1 LRPLVYLLVED
12 NDDHAQ
18 IVLRAVKRARTIKA
32 IHRVADG
39 QEALAFLRR
48 EGAYAAQPR
57 PDVILLD
64 LKLPKLGGHEV
75 LKIIKEDEDLRSIP
89 VVVLTTSSAEP
100 ERLRAYS
107 EHANSYIVKPVS
119 FTRLR
124 KLLED
129 VSSYW
134 GVWSLPPKASDL
146 DY

>member
-1 LRPLVYLLVED
+1 MRPLVYLLVED